1 MRVYVTGGGPGF
13 SGGHVVREL
22 RELGYEPGAIGPA
35 REHAVTDAPAA
46 TDGRLRGQARARCR
60 GA

>member
-13 SGGHVVREL
+13 IGGHVVREL
-22 RELGYEPGAIGPA
+22 GDEPGAIGPA
-35 REHAVTDAPAA
+35 QEHAVTDAPAA
-46 TDGRLRGQARARCR
+46 TGGKLRGQARARCR